1 MRENSRGQPSSQG
14 SIGLLNSQENGT
26 SSSRWRVV
34 FKDTN
39 YLQVVH
45 NQHSIVTQV
54 QELNLWD
61 QFLDKE
67 KEERCLRLP

>member
-1 MRENSRGQPSSQG
+1 MRENSRGRPSSQG
-14 SIGLLNSQENGT
+14 SISLLNSQENGT
-26 SSSRWRVV
+26 SSSPWRVV
-34 FKDTN
+34 LKDTN